1 MLWNAHFDRVLS
13 LLDVHR
19 SMRDLA
25 VCARM
30 IDNELV
36 LLLAS
41 IDDCVISTMSERL
54 RMKVVDHLKK
64 HLPSQQQRVL
74 HLIT

>member
-1 MLWNAHFDRVLS
+1 MLHDVHFDRALS
-13 LLDVHR
+13 LLDINR

-25 VCARM
+25 VCACA

-41 IDDCVISTMSERL
+41 TDDCIISKKSEKL
-54 RMKVVDHLKK
+54 CVKVVD
-64 HLPSQQQRVL
+64 
-74 HLIT
+74 